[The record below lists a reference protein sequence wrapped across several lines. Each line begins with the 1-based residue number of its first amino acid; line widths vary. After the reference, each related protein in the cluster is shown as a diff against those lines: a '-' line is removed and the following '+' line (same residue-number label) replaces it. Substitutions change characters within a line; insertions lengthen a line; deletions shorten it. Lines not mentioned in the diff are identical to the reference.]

1 MKSKIKNI
9 MASVF
14 EVSVD
19 DINDESSPDT
29 IENWDSLRHMNLIT
43 VLEEEF
49 DIRFNEEQITEMM
62 NFNLIIYTVNEVL
75 GTK

>member
-1 MKSKIKNI
+1 

-14 EVSVD
+14 EISID
-19 DINDESSPDT
+19 DINDDSSPDN

-49 DIRFNEEQITEMM
+49 DIRLNDEQITEMM
-62 NFNLIIYTVNEVL
+62 NFNLVIYTVNEAL
-75 GTK
+75 NTK

>member
-1 MKSKIKNI
+1 

-19 DINDESSPDT
+19 DINDDSSPDT

-49 DIRFNEEQITEMM
+49 DIRFNDEQITEMM

>member
-1 MKSKIKNI
+1 MKNKIINI

-19 DINDESSPDT
+19 DINDDSSPDT

-49 DIRFNEEQITEMM
+49 DIRLNDEQITEMM
-62 NFNLIIYTVNEVL
+62 NFNLVIYTVNEVL
-75 GTK
+75 NSK

>member
-1 MKSKIKNI
+1 

-14 EVSVD
+14 EVPVN
-19 DINDESSPDT
+19 DINEDSSPDT

-49 DIRFNEEQITEMM
+49 DIRFNDDQIIEMLNFEQV
-62 NFNLIIYTVNEVL
+62 IYTTNKVL
-75 GTK
+75 NDK

>member
-1 MKSKIKNI
+1 MKTKIKNI

-49 DIRFNEEQITEMM
+49 NIRLNDEQITEMM
-62 NFNLIIYTVNEVL
+62 NFNLIIYIVNESL

>member
-1 MKSKIKNI
+1 MKSKIKKI

-19 DINDESSPDT
+19 DINDESSTET

-49 DIRFNEEQITEMM
+49 DIRFNEEQITEML
-62 NFNLIIYTVNEVL
+62 NLSLIELIISEEL
-75 GTK
+75 KK

>member
-1 MKSKIKNI
+1 MKNKIINI

-19 DINDESSPDT
+19 DINDDSSPDT

-49 DIRFNEEQITEMM
+49 DIRLNDEQITEMM
-62 NFNLIIYTVNEVL
+62 NFNLVIYTVNEAL
-75 GTK
+75 NIK

>member
-1 MKSKIKNI
+1 MKSKIKKI

-19 DINDESSPDT
+19 DINDESSTDT

-49 DIRFNEEQITEMM
+49 DIRFNEEQITEML
-62 NFNLIIYTVNEVL
+62 NLSLIELIISEEL
-75 GTK
+75 KK

>member
-1 MKSKIKNI
+1 MKNKIKNI

-19 DINDESSPDT
+19 DINDDSSPDN

-49 DIRFNEEQITEMM
+49 EIRFNEEQITEMM
-62 NFNLIIYTVNEVL
+62 NFSLIELIIKEELKN
-75 GTK
+75 K

>member
-1 MKSKIKNI
+1 

-14 EVSVD
+14 EVSVE
-19 DINDESSPDT
+19 DINEDSSPDT

-49 DIRFNEEQITEMM
+49 DIRLNDEQITEMM
-62 NFNLIIYTVNEVL
+62 NFNLVIYSINEAL
-75 GTK
+75 NTK

>member
-1 MKSKIKNI
+1 MKNKIINI

-14 EVSVD
+14 EVPVN
-19 DINDESSPDT
+19 DINEDSSPDT

-49 DIRFNEEQITEMM
+49 DIRFNDDQIIEMLNFEQV
-62 NFNLIIYTVNEVL
+62 IYTTNKVL
-75 GTK
+75 NDK

>member
-1 MKSKIKNI
+1 MKNKIKNI

-19 DINDESSPDT
+19 DINDDSSPDT

-49 DIRFNEEQITEMM
+49 DIRLNDEQITEMM
-62 NFNLIIYTVNEVL
+62 NFNLVIYTVNEVL
-75 GTK
+75 NSK

>member
-1 MKSKIKNI
+1 MKTKIKNI

-49 DIRFNEEQITEMM
+49 NIRLNDEQITEMM
-62 NFNLIIYTVNEVL
+62 NFSLIIYIVNESL

>member
-1 MKSKIKNI
+1 MTNKIKNI

-14 EVSVD
+14 EISID
-19 DINDESSPDT
+19 DINEHSSPDT

-49 DIRFNEEQITEMM
+49 NIRLNDEQITEMM
-62 NFNLIIYTVNEVL
+62 NFSLINLIVSEEL
-75 GTK
+75 KK

>member
-1 MKSKIKNI
+1 

-14 EVSVD
+14 EISID
-19 DINDESSPDT
+19 DINEHSSPDT

-49 DIRFNEEQITEMM
+49 NIRLNDEQITEMM
-62 NFNLIIYTVNEVL
+62 NFSLINLIVSEEL
-75 GTK
+75 KK

>member
-1 MKSKIKNI
+1 

-49 DIRFNEEQITEMM
+49 DIRFNDEQITEMM

>member
-1 MKSKIKNI
+1 MKNKVKIL

-14 EVSVD
+14 EISVE
-19 DINDESSPDT
+19 DINDDSSPDS

-49 DIRFNEEQITEMM
+49 DIRLSDEQITEMM
-62 NFNLIIYTVNEVL
+62 NFNLVIYTVKETL
-75 GTK
+75 DKK

>member
-19 DINDESSPDT
+19 DINDDSSPDT

-49 DIRFNEEQITEMM
+49 DIRFNDEQITEMM